1 MDAPKA
7 EEHTLE
13 DTSKGTLEDTSKAM
27 SVIPFTPLQYKTI
40 LVPHDGSAMA
50 DIALKHAIYLS
61 NVSGAEIIIL
71 NVLENLDNVDS
82 SAVLATSGKDIQT
95 KSDYEITLEGKVK
108 NMIEEKIKLCKQA
121 GLKGQVSYK
130 IQTGKPVEEIIKVS
144 EEMNID
150 LLVIASSKSSSLVSK
165 ILGSTVRRVIDNIKN
180 PVLIV
185 GSEGSKYNVE
195 EKDYY
200 STQQH
205 EANESISPAKIKEH
219 EPTTAKE
226 IMDLN
231 RKE

>member
-1 MDAPKA
+1 MDTPKA
-7 EEHTLE
+7 QEQEHTLE
-13 DTSKGTLEDTSKAM
+13 DTSKARSDTS
-27 SVIPFTPLQYKTI
+27 FTPLQYKTI
-40 LVPHDGSAMA
+40 LVPHDGSTAA

-61 NVSGAEIIIL
+61 NISGAEIIIL
-71 NVLENLDNVDS
+71 NVLENLDSVDS
-82 SAVLATSGKDIQT
+82 SAVLATSGKDIEA

-130 IQTGKPVEEIIKVS
+130 IQTGKPVEEVIKVS
-144 EEMNID
+144 EEMNVD
-150 LLVIASSKSSSLVSK
+150 LLVMTSSKSSSLVSK

-185 GSEGSKYNVE
+185 GSEGSKDNVE
-195 EKDYY
+195 DKVYD

-205 EANESISPAKIKEH
+205 EGTLAKIKEH
-219 EPTTAKE
+219 EPTAAKE
-226 IMDLN
+226 IMDAN